1 MPDEASP
8 SNPAVDLTQPSQA
21 QAISIDIS
29 AMTTYYANFFR
40 VTGTPEE
47 LIFEFGVNA
56 EHGQKAITQ
65 PIKLSHRLVLNFFTA
80 KKLLGTLYYAVNRHE
95 SMFGPIETDVQ
106 KRLRTAAPP
115 AQQ

>member
-1 MPDEASP
+1 MADEAGTP
-8 SNPAVDLTQPSQA
+8 HPAVEMPQPSQTP
-21 QAISIDIS
+21 ISVDVS
-29 AMTTYYANFFR
+29 ALSTIYANFFR

-47 LIFEFGVNA
+47 LILDFGLNA

-95 SMFGPIETDVQ
+95 AMFGPVETDIQ
-106 KRLRTAAPP
+106 KRLRPTPP